1 MEEKRPRTPTAFQKA
16 MKWLKP
22 IYIAAALFFLAR
34 YLFQNYEAIRALQ
47 ISLDWPVLAL
57 SMVTYLLYKLTLAWL
72 FHYIT
77 RLDRCDIPVREALP
91 AYLYSVLGKYIPG
104 KVFMLAARFPSY
116 QRHQKRFSDVSV
128 CFLIENGCTL
138 LGAAFLFLLSLLF
151 FPNDLLAQYQLVVMA
166 FIALFFICLNPKII
180 NWVLHWFGRLF
191 KRTNDVSI
199 PITYPQMIK
208 LVMLFIVNWL
218 IVGTGFYVLIRSIY
232 PIPLSQMLYAGGVF
246 ALSSIIG
253 ILAFFAPSGIGV
265 REGIMILGLSFIM
278 PQEYAVIIS
287 VVSRLWATVS
297 ELLLIGCAAIFIRA
311 RKSKT

>member
-1 MEEKRPRTPTAFQKA
+1 
-16 MKWLKP
+16 
-22 IYIAAALFFLAR
+22 
-34 YLFQNYEAIRALQ
+34 
-47 ISLDWPVLAL
+47 
-57 SMVTYLLYKLTLAWL
+57 
-72 FHYIT
+72 
-77 RLDRCDIPVREALP
+77 
-91 AYLYSVLGKYIPG
+91 
-104 KVFMLAARFPSY
+104 
-116 QRHQKRFSDVSV
+116 
-128 CFLIENGCTL
+128 
-138 LGAAFLFLLSLLF
+138 
-151 FPNDLLAQYQLVVMA
+151 MA

-287 VVSRLWATVS
+287 VVSRLWRLYRSCFDGVP
-297 ELLLIGCAAIFIRA
+297 AIFTGP
-311 RKSKT
+311 RKAKPEAQV